1 MIRNARR
8 AAAIGLE
15 LGLSPAAVQA
25 GLSAFRPAPMR
36 WERSLH
42 NGIVFINDAYN
53 ANPLSMRAALTTFAG
68 LPCEGRRFA
77 VLGGMRELGGT
88 AESEHRELGQFVDA
102 LKLDSVITVGEAGAQ
117 IVCKGLIGVEKPA
130 VVELLRSRLRAGD
143 LVFFK
148 ASRGERLET
157 ILEELKTKI

>member
-8 AAAIGLE
+8 AATLGRE
-15 LGLSPAAVQA
+15 LGLSVEQVQA
-25 GLSAFRPAPMR
+25 GLLGFQSAPMR

-53 ANPLSMRAALTTFAG
+53 ANPLSMRASLTTFAQ

-88 AESEHRELGQFVDA
+88 AEVEHRELGRFVDT
-102 LKLDSVITVGEAGAQ
+102 LKFDHVITIGDSGSQIICDGIVGVQKAEAVD
-117 IVCKGLIGVEKPA
+117 I
-130 VVELLRSRLRAGD
+130 LRTHLRDGD
-143 LVFFK
+143 MVFFK